1 MQGDTAGPNPLARPD
16 PMRWIR
22 RGLAALLLLTLIAA
36 AVLAAYA
43 WRTLPPHEGTLALAG
58 ARGEIRIERD
68 AGRAAGY
75 FHFSSAD
82 YAPMTARFAALG
94 RLPDDPALGN
104 WVKRKDLAGYES
116 YTSTDA
122 AGTWLL
128 MCAQNKGRCYFRRT
142 D

>member
-1 MQGDTAGPNPLARPD
+1 MKRVA
-16 PMRWIR
+16 
-22 RGLAALLLLTLIAA
+22 GLAVALVLAGCAGDSADYATHADAVAAGVVSQGRLPAA
-36 AVLAAYA
+36 APASV
-43 WRTLPPHEGTLALAG
+43 AL
-58 ARGEIRIERD
+58 IRIERD